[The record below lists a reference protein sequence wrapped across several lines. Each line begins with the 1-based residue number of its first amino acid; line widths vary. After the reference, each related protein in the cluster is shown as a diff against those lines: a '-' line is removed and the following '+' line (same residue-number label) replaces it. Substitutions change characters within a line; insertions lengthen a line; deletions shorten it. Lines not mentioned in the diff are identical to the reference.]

1 MWSSQKQRPNT
12 LSHDDFPALTSTAG
26 GTNRTA
32 PQGSGQTT
40 PSMEQRFSL
49 PGLVDIIKMTSDSEA
64 FPLTLG
70 YDLSTLGLNISSK
83 EPYWFK
89 TFACPWANT
98 QVRVQPQFRIPQCFV
113 SRPPPPVHP
122 SMFQRFKPGTLF
134 YIFYTMPHDKLQILA
149 AQELYDRGW
158 RFHKEMSRW
167 IQVPEV
173 PVERLTTGTFDIMAF
188 DPDEWK
194 LVRDL
199 CLPMGDV
206 RVYRRVCRV
215 RACVGGF
222 TVGCV
227 GSSDVGGPEGVG
239 VAWLS
244 GLTVCRCVSLCVAQQ
259 MPLEKFTLVTE
270 ELEDRPP
277 LVEASAPPGVAGGTP
292 ASGASQP
299 LLQQTQ
305 YAHDA
310 SAPRPHPPPPP
321 APGGGSGATGRRGGR
336 DSE

>member
-194 LVRDL
+194 L
-199 CLPMGDV
+199 
-206 RVYRRVCRV
+206 
-215 RACVGGF
+215 
-222 TVGCV
+222 
-227 GSSDVGGPEGVG
+227 
-239 VAWLS
+239 
-244 GLTVCRCVSLCVAQQ
+244 